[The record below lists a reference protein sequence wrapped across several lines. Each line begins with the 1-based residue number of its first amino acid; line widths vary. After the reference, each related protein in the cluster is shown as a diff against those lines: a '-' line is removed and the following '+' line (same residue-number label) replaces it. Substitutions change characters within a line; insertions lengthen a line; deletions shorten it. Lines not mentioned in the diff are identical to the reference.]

1 MELNTRLNTYGF
13 MRAAAACLPGS
24 DTFGDTALIRPTCAH
39 FPIPVEDAEHTVF
52 VQQLKRKAKA
62 NKTLNEKK
70 ETPVEVPD
78 ACPGDIFPNM
88 NNLLTLH
95 HDDKYCGGTIFSC
108 QSDKNRHQ
116 GNNVDR

>member
-1 MELNTRLNTYGF
+1 
-13 MRAAAACLPGS
+13 
-24 DTFGDTALIRPTCAH
+24 
-39 FPIPVEDAEHTVF
+39 VEDAEHTVF

-78 ACPGDIFPNM
+78 ACPPRYFPQ
-88 NNLLTLH
+88 H
-95 HDDKYCGGTIFSC
+95 EQPPHIAHDDKYCGGTIFSC